1 MSKQTSP
8 AVYNMFK
15 NYIKFINNEVIKH
28 YGKSYMTPEN
38 TGNKWRAE
46 IEYSIEI
53 EQFLF
58 RKSNLFINT
67 LDSRDAKSSN
77 PQFLKPLIGEISD
90 YLSKYIK
97 RSRTTNRNNVTKEI
111 KKILWEENTHIQYIL
126 SKQQE
131 YRNASNKKSYIKERN
146 KQKSIAKANF
156 DYNIAKQVQSEFIA
170 VNQYRRKK

>member
-8 AVYNMFK
+8 AVHKALN
-15 NYIKFINNEVIKH
+15 NYINFINNKAIEK
-28 YGKSYMTPEN
+28 YGKSYMTVEN
-38 TGNKWRAE
+38 TGNKWRGE

-53 EQFLF
+53 EEYLF
-58 RKSNLFINT
+58 TQSKLFIDM
-67 LDSRDAKSSN
+67 LDPRDSKSSN
-77 PQFLKPLIGEISD
+77 PQFLKPLVHEMSD
-90 YLSKYIK
+90 YLSRYIK
-97 RSRTTNRNNVTKEI
+97 RGRTTNRNNVTKEI
-111 KKILWEENTHIQYIL
+111 KKILWDENRHIQYIL

-131 YRNASNKKSYIKERN
+131 YREASNKISYTKQRN